1 MPPLVYKALIALH
14 LLSMAVWVGGGLT
27 IAGDVRRTISR
38 GKPHTDILAARIERS
53 LGINAVAAT
62 FTLLSGLGLVFGKG
76 GFGAISPM
84 VHAGFALALV
94 VFATE
99 LLGLRP
105 TVAKL
110 GQTLANGEAKDLK
123 SMQARIAMFTG
134 IGHLLKL
141 VILVLMV
148 FAAR

>member
-1 MPPLVYKALIALH
+1 MPPIVFFALRALH
-14 LLSMAVWVGGGLT
+14 LLSMAVWFGGGLT
-27 IAGDVRRTISR
+27 VAGDVRRTISR

-53 LGINAVAAT
+53 LGIGAVAAT
-62 FTLLSGLGLVFGKG
+62 FTLLSGLGMVFAQG
-76 GFGAISPM
+76 GFGAISPRI
-84 VHAGFALALV
+84 HAGFALSLI
-94 VFATE
+94 VFAVE

-123 SMQARIAMFTG
+123 PIQARIAMFTG

-141 VILVLMV
+141 VILCLMV
-148 FAAR
+148 FKL

>member
-1 MPPLVYKALIALH
+1 MPPLAYKALIALH
-14 LLSMAVWVGGGLT
+14 VLSMAVWLGAALT

-62 FTLLSGLGLVFGKG
+62 FTLLSGLGLVFAKG

-123 SMQARIAMFTG
+123 SMQGRIAMFTG

>member
-1 MPPLVYKALIALH
+1 MPPLAYKALIALH
-14 LLSMAVWVGGGLT
+14 LLSMAVWVGAALT
-27 IAGDVRRTISR
+27 ISGDVRRTISR

-62 FTLLSGLGLVFGKG
+62 FTLLSGLGMVFAKG